1 MKSLD
6 IYIIYVH
13 VYKLLVYTFKRFF
26 SLMNRVHDMRE
37 REREREREM
46 IVTRDTNEQ

>member
-6 IYIIYVH
+6 IYIYIIYVH
-13 VYKLLVYTFKRFF
+13 VYKLLVYTFKRFL
-26 SLMNRVHDMRE
+26 SLINRVHDE

-46 IVTRDTNEQ
+46 IVTRDTK